1 MKIPKLS
8 KSRFLAG
15 LQCHLRLWY
24 ECYNRDLMSET
35 DPVQQ
40 AMFDTGNEVGR
51 LATELYPGGVL
62 IEEDHFHHE
71 DAVRTTLEVLRNPDV
86 PAIYEAAFLQD
97 GVRIRVD
104 VLQRVND
111 STWNLIEVKSS
122 TKLKNEHIPDVAVQL
137 HVLQSAGLSV
147 NLAGV
152 MHINNQYVYDGSN
165 LSISNFLTFSDQT
178 EEALS
183 QQGVIPSQLAV
194 LKDMLGKKEPP
205 DIIPSPHCKKPYLC
219 SFWEHCTQAMPEYWV
234 VNEKGVSAKIQEE
247 LRAMGVEDSREI
259 PANFPLTPKLQ
270 LRKNC
275 VVNQK
280 EYIAPEL
287 GGELMKVEHPIHFLD
302 FETIGPAIPKY
313 GGTRPYETIPF
324 QWSNHTMHENGNI
337 EHQGYLCLE
346 DKDPREEFAETLL
359 KALGEK
365 GSIVVYTTYEKGVL
379 EGLMEYLTHYRDRLL
394 AVINRLYDLHVV
406 VKNHYYHPEFHGSFS
421 LKAVLPA
428 VVPEMQYDDMEIQEG
443 QMASLQYLRMI
454 DTATTSEEK
463 ERIKKNLLEYC
474 AQDTW
479 AMLRIREELLK
490 KV

>member
-1 MKIPKLS
+1 VKIPKLS
-8 KSRFLAG
+8 KTRFLAG
-15 LQCHLRLWY
+15 MQCHLRLWY
-24 ECYNRDLMSET
+24 ECYNRDLASET
-35 DPVQQ
+35 GPVQQ
-40 AMFDTGNEVGR
+40 AMFDTGHEVGR
-51 LATELYPGGVL
+51 LATEIYPGGVR

-71 DAVRTTLEVLRNPDV
+71 DAVRSTLEVLKNRDV
-86 PAIYEAAFLQD
+86 PAIYEAAFLED

-111 STWNLIEVKSS
+111 SAWNLIEVKSS
-122 TKLKNEHIPDVAVQL
+122 TKVKKEHVPDVAVQW

-147 NLAGV
+147 SLAGI
-152 MHINNQYVYDGSN
+152 MHINNQYVYDGRN
-165 LSISNFLTFSDQT
+165 LDLNSFLTFSDQT

-183 QQGVIPSQLAV
+183 QQGVIPSQLAA
-194 LKDMLGKKEPP
+194 LKDMLGKNVPP
-205 DIIPSPHCKKPYLC
+205 DILPSPHCKKPYLC
-219 SFWEHCTQAMPEYWV
+219 NFWEHCTQAMPEYWV
-234 VNEKGVSAKIQEE
+234 VNEKGISEKIQKE
-247 LRAMGVEDSREI
+247 LRAMGVEDMRDI
-259 PANFPLTPKLQ
+259 PADFPLSAIQQ
-270 LRKNC
+270 LRRDC

-313 GGTRPYETIPF
+313 GGTRPYQTVPF
-324 QWSNHTMHENGNI
+324 QWSNHIMHENGNI
-337 EHQGYLCLE
+337 EHQEYLCLE

-379 EGLMEYLTHYRDRLL
+379 EGLVEYLPHYRARLH
-394 AVINRLYDLHVV
+394 AVIDRLYDLHVV

-428 VVPEMQYDDMEIQEG
+428 VVPEMEYDGMAIQEG

-454 DTATTSEEK
+454 DRETPPEEK
-463 ERIKKNLLEYC
+463 EKIKKDLLTYC
-474 AQDTW
+474 AQDTM
-479 AMLRIREELLK
+479 AMVRIREELLGRL
-490 KV
+490 